1 MNNKKKLGAAF
12 ISLAVSGL
20 AGLML
25 VAPGALANGPN
36 GQGIGASV
44 LTEQACNW
52 VNFGVPADIT
62 LTSASTYDG
71 TPLQLTA
78 SATVLNVYVTGAQ
91 ATTSATENT
100 RCIFYELGTDKS
112 RPSVVMT
119 IDDAQF
125 GAKYGP
131 GDGVEDTDMGIN
143 LDGTTPLV
151 VDSSPCGVDV
161 DNDWTVLSSLDLH
174 NDGSAEGIPIE
185 MKTRSDVDKVQLA
198 FNETAGTG
206 GQRCATTYTVSLLL
220 PGGVEPDSPGAT
232 YTFSGITLS
241 TVLTPAFIDAP

>member
-12 ISLAVSGL
+12 ISLAVSGF

-25 VAPGALANGPN
+25 VAPGALAT
-36 GQGIGASV
+36 GQGVGGSV

-78 SATVLNVYVTGAQ
+78 SATVLNVYVTGSQ
-91 ATTSATENT
+91 ATASETEST
-100 RCIFYELGTDKS
+100 RCIFYEIGTDKS
-112 RPSVVMT
+112 RPSVVMS
-119 IDDAQF
+119 IDDVKFAATY
-125 GAKYGP
+125 GANIDDEG
-131 GDGVEDTDMGIN
+131 MGIDLN
-143 LDGTTPLV
+143 GTTPLV
-151 VDSSPCGVDV
+151 VDSAPCAVDV
-161 DNDWTVLSSLDLH
+161 DNAWTVLSSLDLH

-185 MKTRSDVDKVQLA
+185 MKTISDVDKVQLA
-198 FNETAGTG
+198 SDAPVNAGG
-206 GQRCATTYTVSLLL
+206 ERCATTYTVSLLL
-220 PGGVEPDSPGAT
+220 PGGVEPAEPGAT

-241 TVLTPAFIDAP
+241 TVLTPAFGNAP